1 LARDYFG
8 NENPLGRTITVN
20 GVQNEIVGL
29 VKDAKSY
36 SVRDRPTRK
45 AYVPFPPTGAPFSG
59 QTTFS
64 VRATGDAAGLIARI
78 RQEASALDRSVPLY
92 KMSTMTRLIDQS
104 LAQERLIAML
114 ASFFGGLALLL
125 VCVGLYGV
133 MSYTVVRR
141 TREIGIRMA
150 LGAQPGTVRRQVLGE
165 TLWLVAAGVAIGVP
179 AALASARLVS
189 GLLFGLEP
197 RDPANVAT
205 AALVMTVVA
214 LFAGY
219 LPARKASQ
227 VDPMEAL
234 RHE

>member
-1 LARDYFG
+1 L
-8 NENPLGRTITVN
+8 
-20 GVQNEIVGL
+20 
-29 VKDAKSY
+29 
-36 SVRDRPTRK
+36 
-45 AYVPFPPTGAPFSG
+45 PFPPTGAPFSG

-78 RQEASALDRSVPLY
+78 RQEASAVDRSVPLY
-92 KMSTMTRLIDQS
+92 KMSTMNRLIDQS
-104 LAQERLIAML
+104 LSQERLIAML

-150 LGAQPGTVRRQVLGE
+150 LGAQPGTVRRQVLRE
-165 TLWLVAAGVAIGVP
+165 TLWLVAGGISIGVP
-179 AALASARLVS
+179 AVLASARLVS

-197 RDPANVAT
+197 RDPLSVAM
-205 AALVMTVVA
+205 AVLLMTVVA

>member
-1 LARDYFG
+1 M
-8 NENPLGRTITVN
+8 N
-20 GVQNEIVGL
+20 
-29 VKDAKSY
+29 
-36 SVRDRPTRK
+36 
-45 AYVPFPPTGAPFSG
+45 
-59 QTTFS
+59 
-64 VRATGDAAGLIARI
+64 
-78 RQEASALDRSVPLY
+78 
-92 KMSTMTRLIDQS
+92 RLIDQS
-104 LAQERLIAML
+104 LSQERLIAML

-150 LGAQPGTVRRQVLGE
+150 LGAQPGTVRRQVLRE
-165 TLWLVAAGVAIGVP
+165 TLWLVAGGISIGVP
-179 AALASARLVS
+179 AVLASARLVS

-197 RDPANVAT
+197 RDPLSVAM
-205 AALVMTVVA
+205 AVLLMTVVA